1 MVKDN
6 QYNQIFQLW
15 KNERQTNILLEVKS
29 VLYSTIRQKISSL
42 EKEIE
47 KLDKKDTIS
56 FKIINERISRLN
68 RILKDLTKIRM
79 HKIIHGILNEDL
91 SINDLAAEEIDLL
104 KNLERI
110 FDDHNQRSI
119 LGKAISN
126 IYGENLSKADSEE
139 ELMTVRILEDIPAI
153 VAAATSKNSSKRTF
167 GPFKKEDIVRLPLVY
182 AKTLIMKNAADRVD
196 LPDL

>member
-1 MVKDN
+1 MHKDN
-6 QYNQIFQLW
+6 QYNQIFQVW
-15 KNERQTNILLEVKS
+15 KNERQTNNLLEVKS

-42 EKEIE
+42 EKELN

-56 FKIINERISRLN
+56 FKIISERIERLN
-68 RILKDLTKIRM
+68 KMLKDLTKLRM
-79 HKIIHGILNEDL
+79 HKIIHGILNGNL
-91 SINDLAAEEIDLL
+91 SVNDLAAEEIDLL
-104 KNLERI
+104 KNLEGI

-126 IYGENLSKADSEE
+126 IYGEDFSKSEDIE

-153 VAAATSKNSSKRTF
+153 IAAATNKDSTKKTF

-196 LPDL
+196 LPNL

>member
-1 MVKDN
+1 MHKDN
-6 QYNQIFQLW
+6 QYNQIFQVW
-15 KNERQTNILLEVKS
+15 KNERQTNNLLEVKS

-42 EKEIE
+42 EKELN

-56 FKIINERISRLN
+56 FKIISERIERLN
-68 RILKDLTKIRM
+68 KILKDLAKLRM
-79 HKIIHGILNEDL
+79 HKIIHGILNGNL
-91 SINDLAAEEIDLL
+91 SVNDLAAEEIDLL
-104 KNLERI
+104 KNLEGI

-126 IYGENLSKADSEE
+126 IYGEDFSKSEDIE

-153 VAAATSKNSSKRTF
+153 VAAATKDSTKKTF

-196 LPDL
+196 LPNL